1 MGWLDRSPHGLPLRR
16 SKELFRMDRLNI
28 LGGAGFSCNENSF
41 LLASKAL
48 NGFSYT
54 SQDFL
59 SSSDFSLNT

>member
-1 MGWLDRSPHGLPLRR
+1 
-16 SKELFRMDRLNI
+16 MDRLNI